1 MDISKRF
8 SFFTK
13 WIWTNFSH
21 ELSVTKNLPTI
32 LESGLSSSVFWIRKI
47 SKNSTL
53 IALDLNVLQL
63 SIERKSIMW
72 EAGGACEYMGRGSQ
86 ISKFELWLM
95 K

>member
-32 LESGLSSSVFWIRKI
+32 LESGLSSSVFWIR

-53 IALDLNVLQL
+53 IALDFNVLQN
-63 SIERKSIMW
+63 STERKSIVG
-72 EAGGACEYMGRGSQ
+72 EAGGACEYVGRDSQ
-86 ISKFELWLM
+86 ISKLELWLM